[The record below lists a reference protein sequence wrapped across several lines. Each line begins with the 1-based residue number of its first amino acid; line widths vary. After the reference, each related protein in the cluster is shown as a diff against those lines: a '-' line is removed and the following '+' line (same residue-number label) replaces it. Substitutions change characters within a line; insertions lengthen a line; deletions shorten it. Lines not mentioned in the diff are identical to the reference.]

1 MSKKIEIPKVKSVE
15 RAAKE
20 LNPADALVDS
30 ISGTD
35 RSRHNRSKNN
45 KKKVDHR
52 KKSTEE
58 LRSEK
63 RVLSVTKQV
72 DNDLRIMAAYYGDS
86 INEVVNKAISDL
98 IKKTDRKEEFKAVR
112 EFLEKSNKVDWK
124 A

>member
-1 MSKKIEIPKVKSVE
+1 MSSKEIKIRQPKSVK
-15 RAAKE
+15 RAAQE

-30 ISGTD
+30 ISGGG
-35 RSRHNRSKNN
+35 RSNKPRH
-45 KKKVDHR
+45 KKEVDHR
-52 KKSTEE
+52 KKPTDE

-86 INEVVNKAISDL
+86 INEVVNKAILDL
-98 IKKTDRKEEFKAVR
+98 IKKTDRKEEFKNVK

-124 A
+124 I